1 MAGAGGGAPPDYLGA
16 DDQRRVADVRRSV
29 WTGGFQGLAFGL
41 CFGSAGFLLGSR
53 LGALPQPARAPKYWL
68 LATMGLG
75 ALGSY
80 VGALSAGRN
89 SVQQIGDILEKGRQA
104 EVVLGRDELKLSS
117 YQAREI
123 ARARPRQTRDR
134 APDARCARERSSPP
148 SPFLSP
154 T

>member
-80 VGALSAGRN
+80 VGALSAGRTWHSSLLERDTPSLQFPGQSIGE
-89 SVQQIGDILEKGRQA
+89 SVVKFAPQILAPRRFPGGPSR
-104 EVVLGRDELKLSS
+104 GNRD
-117 YQAREI
+117 
-123 ARARPRQTRDR
+123 
-134 APDARCARERSSPP
+134 
-148 SPFLSP
+148 
-154 T
+154 